1 MADEALMGVK
11 RPQERGLLDER
22 NYFKPFTYPWAYEAF
37 MQSEQMHWLW
47 TEVPML
53 EDVKDYNQKL
63 TESEKDFLT
72 KILRFFTQG
81 DIDVSGA
88 YVNTYLPRFK
98 QPEVRMMLSSFAAR
112 EAVHIAA
119 YSHLI
124 ETLGLP
130 ESIYNEFLQ
139 YEAMAAKHHFFN
151 DVSEDKKDLAAQIA
165 AFSAFTEG
173 MQLFSSFVMLLNF
186 TRNGTMKGMGQIIAW
201 SIADETLHTESMTR
215 IFREYIQENPE
226 LWTDELKRKI
236 YTIAEKMVELEDA
249 FIDLAFGVSE
259 MKRLTRG
266 EVRDYIRYIADRRL
280 IGLGMKGIFGVKKN
294 PLPWVDAMLGVS
306 HTNFFENRVVDYAK
320 GALTGDWGEVWGSAA
335 EEEKEKPL
343 EFKEQSLPL

>member
-1 MADEALMGVK
+1 MEDEKINQPMTELAGEAAK
-11 RPQERGLLDER
+11 AERAGGLLESRD
-22 NYFKPFTYPWAYEAF
+22 YYKPFQYPWAYEAF

-53 EDVKDYNQKL
+53 EDVKDYQQKL
-63 TESEKDFLT
+63 TDSERDFLT

-88 YVNTYLPRFK
+88 YVNSYLPRFK

-139 YEAMAAKHHFFN
+139 YEAMAAKHDFFN
-151 DVSEDKKDLAAQIA
+151 EVCRDKGDLAAQIA

-186 TRNGTMKGMGQIIAW
+186 TRCGTMKGMGQIIAW
-201 SIADETLHTESMTR
+201 SIADETLHTESMV
-215 IFREYIQENPE
+215 
-226 LWTDELKRKI
+226 D
-236 YTIAEKMVELEDA
+236 LEDK

-259 MKRLTRG
+259 MKRLTR
-266 EVRDYIRYIADRRL
+266 EDVRSYIRYIADRRL
-280 IGLGMKGIFGVKKN
+280 MGLGLKGIFKSTTN
-294 PLPWVDAMLGVS
+294 PLPWVDAMLGVT

-320 GALTGDWGEVWGSAA
+320 GALTGSWSQVWGSV
-335 EEEKEKPL
+335 KP
-343 EFKEQSLPL
+343 

>member
-1 MADEALMGVK
+1 MAEEIDDK
-11 RPQERGLLDER
+11 GLLGTR
-22 NYFKPFTYPWAYEAF
+22 NYYKPFSYPWAYEAF
-37 MQSEQMHWLW
+37 MESEQMHWLW

-53 EDVKDYNQKL
+53 EDVKDYNTKL

-88 YVNTYLPRFK
+88 YVNNYLPRFHH
-98 QPEVRMMLSSFAAR
+98 PEVRMMLSSFAGR

-139 YEAMAAKHHFFN
+139 YEAMVAKHNFFN
-151 DVSEDKKDLAAQIA
+151 EVSEVDTELAAQIA

-186 TRNGTMKGMGQIIAW
+186 TRNGTMKGMGQIISW
-201 SIADETLHTESMTR
+201 SIADETLHTESMTKL
-215 IFREYIQENPE
+215 FREYIKERPE
-226 LWTDELKRKI
+226 LWTDELKSRI
-236 YTIAEKMVELEDA
+236 YTIAEVMVDLEDK

-280 IGLGMKGIFGVKKN
+280 LGLGMKAIFGVKKN
-294 PLPWVDAMLGVS
+294 PLPWVDAMLGVT
-306 HTNFFENRVVDYAK
+306 HTNFFENRATDYAK
-320 GALTGDWGEVWGSAA
+320 GALSGDWGDVWGQAKTT
-335 EEEKEKPL
+335 EEGVKNFDSMQDQE
-343 EFKEQSLPL
+343 LPLK

>member
-1 MADEALMGVK
+1 MTDADVK
-11 RPQERGLLDER
+11 KSGLLGTRDS
-22 NYFKPFTYPWAYEAF
+22 FKPFEYPWAYEAF

-47 TEVPML
+47 TEVPMM
-53 EDVKDYNQKL
+53 EDVKDYRHKL
-63 TESEKDFLT
+63 TDHERDFLT

-88 YVNTYLPRFK
+88 YVNTYLPRFR

-130 ESIYNEFLQ
+130 ESIYNEFLE
-139 YEAMAAKHHFFN
+139 YEAMRAKHEFFN
-151 DVSEDKKDLAAQIA
+151 KAAAEDELAAQIA

-186 TRNGTMKGMGQIIAW
+186 TRNGVLKGMGQIIAW
-201 SIADETLHTESMTR
+201 SIADETLHTESMTKV
-215 IFREYIQENPE
+215 FRTY
-226 LWTDELKRKI
+226 
-236 YTIAEKMVELEDA
+236 IAEHPHLWNDTLKARIYDIAETMVMLEDR
-249 FIDLAFGVSE
+249 FIELAFGVSD
-259 MKRLTRG
+259 MKRLT
-266 EVRDYIRYIADRRL
+266 EDDVRRYIRYIANRRL
-280 IGLGMKGIFGVKKN
+280 VGLGMKPIFGEDKN

-320 GALTGDWGEVWGSAA
+320 GSLTGDWSDVWGKA
-335 EEEKEKPL
+335 K
-343 EFKEQSLPL
+343 

>member
-1 MADEALMGVK
+1 MSEQNK
-11 RPQERGLLDER
+11 KTGLLAER
-22 NYFKPFTYPWAYEAF
+22 TSFKPFAYPWAYEAF

-47 TEVPML
+47 TEVPMM
-53 EDVKDYNQKL
+53 EDVKDYRTKL
-63 TESEKDFLT
+63 TNDERDFLT

-88 YVNTYLPRFK
+88 YVNVYLPRFR

-130 ESIYNEFLQ
+130 ESIYNEFLE
-139 YEAMAAKHHFFN
+139 YEAMADKHVFFRE
-151 DVSEDKKDLAAQIA
+151 VEKDDRDLPAQIA

-215 IFREYIQENPE
+215 IFREYVKENPDV
-226 LWTDELKRKI
+226 WTDELKRKI
-236 YTIAEKMVELEDA
+236 YEIGETMVMLEDR
-249 FIDLAFGVSE
+249 FIDLAFGVSD
-259 MKRLTRG
+259 MKRLTKE
-266 EVRDYIRYIADRRL
+266 EVRSYIRYIADRRL
-280 IGLGMKGIFGVKKN
+280 TALGLKAIFGSSDN

-320 GALTGDWGEVWGSAA
+320 GALTGDWADVWGKAR
-335 EEEKEKPL
+335 
-343 EFKEQSLPL
+343 

>member
-1 MADEALMGVK
+1 
-11 RPQERGLLDER
+11 
-22 NYFKPFTYPWAYEAF
+22 
-37 MQSEQMHWLW
+37 MHWLW

-53 EDVKDYNQKL
+53 EDVKDYGQKL
-63 TESEKDFLT
+63 TDSERDFLT

-88 YVNTYLPRFK
+88 YVNHYLPRFG

-124 ETLGLP
+124 ETIGLP

-139 YEAMAAKHHFFN
+139 YEAMAAKHDFFN
-151 DVSEDKKDLAAQIA
+151 EVAEDSRDLAAQIA

-201 SIADETLHTESMTR
+201 SIADETLHTESMTKL
-215 IFREYIQENPE
+215 FREYIVENPE
-226 LWTDELKRKI
+226 LWNDSLKAKI
-236 YTIAEKMVELEDA
+236 YGIAETMVELEDR

-259 MKRLTRG
+259 MRRLTRE
-266 EVRDYIRYIADRRL
+266 EVRSYIRYIADRRL
-280 IGLGMKGIFGVKKN
+280 IGLGMKGIFGIKKN

-320 GALTGDWGEVWGSAA
+320 GSLTGSWGDVWGKA
-335 EEEKEKPL
+335 L
-343 EFKEQSLPL
+343 EAQGK

>member
-1 MADEALMGVK
+1 MTEQKKTAPAS
-11 RPQERGLLDER
+11 GLLAER
-22 NYFKPFTYPWAYEAF
+22 TAFKPFAYPWAYEAF

-47 TEVPML
+47 TEVPMM
-53 EDVKDYNQKL
+53 EDVKDYRAKL
-63 TESEKDFLT
+63 TDDEREFLT

-88 YVNTYLPRFK
+88 YVNVYLPRFR
-98 QPEVRMMLSSFAAR
+98 QPEIRMMLSSFAAR

-130 ESIYNEFLQ
+130 ESIYNEFME
-139 YEAMAAKHHFFN
+139 YEAMAAKHDFFRE
-151 DVSEDKKDLAAQIA
+151 VEKDDRDLPAQIA

-186 TRNGTMKGMGQIIAW
+186 TRNGMMKGMGQIIAW
-201 SIADETLHTESMTR
+201 SIADETLHTESMTK
-215 IFREYIQENPE
+215 IFREYVKENPE
-226 LWTDELKRKI
+226 VWTDELKRKI
-236 YTIAEKMVELEDA
+236 YEIAETMVRLEDR
-249 FIDLAFGVSE
+249 FIELAFGVTD
-259 MKRLTRG
+259 MKRLTKD
-266 EVRDYIRYIADRRL
+266 EVRSYIRYIADRRL
-280 IGLGMKGIFGVKKN
+280 TGLGLKTIFGSGDN

-320 GALTGDWGEVWGSAA
+320 GALTGDWADVWGKA
-335 EEEKEKPL
+335 K
-343 EFKEQSLPL
+343 

>member
-1 MADEALMGVK
+1 MTEHAEHVEHPAKKG
-11 RPQERGLLDER
+11 GLLGTRES
-22 NYFKPFTYPWAYEAF
+22 FKPFEYPWAYEAF

-47 TEVPML
+47 TEVPMM
-53 EDVKDYNQKL
+53 EDVKDYRSRL
-63 TESEKDFLT
+63 TDHERDFLT

-88 YVNTYLPRFK
+88 YVNTYLPRFR

-130 ESIYNEFLQ
+130 ESIYNEFLE
-139 YEAMAAKHHFFN
+139 YEAMRAKHEFFN
-151 DVSEDKKDLAAQIA
+151 KAAAEDELAAQIA

-186 TRNGTMKGMGQIIAW
+186 TRNGVLKGMGQIIAW
-201 SIADETLHTESMTR
+201 SIADETLHTESMTKVFRTYIGEHPHLWNDALKSR
-215 IFREYIQENPE
+215 IYS
-226 LWTDELKRKI
+226 
-236 YTIAEKMVELEDA
+236 IAETMVMLEDR
-249 FIDLAFGVSE
+249 FIELAFGVSD
-259 MKRLTRG
+259 MKRLT
-266 EVRDYIRYIADRRL
+266 EDDVRRYIRYIANRRL
-280 IGLGMKGIFGVKKN
+280 TGLGMKPIFGETKN

-320 GALTGDWGEVWGSAA
+320 GSLTGDWSDVWGKA
-335 EEEKEKPL
+335 K
-343 EFKEQSLPL
+343 

>member
-1 MADEALMGVK
+1 MTDKHTAG
-11 RPQERGLLDER
+11 GLLSTR
-22 NYFKPFTYPWAYEAF
+22 TCFKPFKYPWAYEAF

-53 EDVKDYNQKL
+53 EDVKDYGQKL
-63 TESEKDFLT
+63 TDSERDFLT

-88 YVNTYLPRFK
+88 YVNHYLPRFG

-124 ETLGLP
+124 ETIGLP

-139 YEAMAAKHHFFN
+139 YEAMAAKHDFFN
-151 DVSEDKKDLAAQIA
+151 EAAEDSRVLAAQIA

-201 SIADETLHTESMTR
+201 SIADETLHTESMTKL
-215 IFREYIQENPE
+215 FREYIVENPE
-226 LWTDELKRKI
+226 LWNDALKAVI
-236 YTIAEKMVELEDA
+236 YGIAE
-249 FIDLAFGVSE
+249 
-259 MKRLTRG
+259 
-266 EVRDYIRYIADRRL
+266 
-280 IGLGMKGIFGVKKN
+280 
-294 PLPWVDAMLGVS
+294 P
-306 HTNFFENRVVDYAK
+306 RV
-320 GALTGDWGEVWGSAA
+320 
-335 EEEKEKPL
+335 
-343 EFKEQSLPL
+343 

>member
-1 MADEALMGVK
+1 MQK
-11 RPQERGLLDER
+11 KGLLSTR
-22 NYFKPFTYPWAYEAF
+22 TAFKPFQYPWAYEAF
-37 MQSEQMHWLW
+37 QQSEQMHWLW
-47 TEVPML
+47 TEVPMH
-53 EDVKDYNQKL
+53 EDVKDYTRVL
-63 TESEKDFLT
+63 TESERDFLT

-88 YVNTYLPRFK
+88 YVNHYLPRFRV
-98 QPEVRMMLSSFAAR
+98 PEVRMMLSSFAAR

-139 YEAMAAKHHFFN
+139 YRAMAAKHEFFEE
-151 DVSEDKKDLAAQIA
+151 VGEDTENLAAQIA

-186 TRNGTMKGMGQIIAW
+186 TRNGTLRGMGQIIAW
-201 SIADETLHTESMTR
+201 SIADETLHTESMTKL
-215 IFREYIQENPE
+215 FRTYIEENPQ
-226 LWTDELKRKI
+226 LWTEALRTRI
-236 YTIAEKMVELEDA
+236 YEIARHMVDLEDA
-249 FIDLAFGVSE
+249 FIELAFGVTR
-259 MKRLTRG
+259 MRNLTRQD
-266 EVRDYIRYIADRRL
+266 VKDYIRYIADRRL
-280 IGLGMKGIFGVKKN
+280 MGLGLEPIFASTKN

-320 GALTGDWGEVWGSAA
+320 GALTGSWGDVWG
-335 EEEKEKPL
+335 
-343 EFKEQSLPL
+343 QVHRH

>member
-1 MADEALMGVK
+1 MTDKNTAG
-11 RPQERGLLDER
+11 GLPSPR
-22 NYFKPFTYPWAYEAF
+22 TCFKPFRYPWAYEAF

-53 EDVKDYNQKL
+53 EDVKDYNLKL
-63 TESEKDFLT
+63 SESERDFLT

-88 YVNTYLPRFK
+88 YVNHYLPRFG
-98 QPEVRMMLSSFAAR
+98 QPEIRMMLSSFAAR

-139 YEAMAAKHHFFN
+139 YEAMAAKHDFFN
-151 DVSEDKKDLAAQIA
+151 EVAGDSWDLAAQIA

-215 IFREYIQENPE
+215 LFREYIVENPE
-226 LWTDELKRKI
+226 LWNDALKAKI
-236 YTIAEKMVELEDA
+236 YGIAETMVELEDR

-259 MKRLTRG
+259 MRRLTRD
-266 EVRDYIRYIADRRL
+266 EVRSYIRYIADRRL

-320 GALTGDWGEVWGSAA
+320 GSLTGSWGDVWGKAA
-335 EEEKEKPL
+335 VAQGKMVR
-343 EFKEQSLPL
+343 

>member
-1 MADEALMGVK
+1 MEEKKTDGG
-11 RPQERGLLDER
+11 GLLGTR
-22 NYFKPFTYPWAYEAF
+22 TSYKPFAYPWAYEAF

-47 TEVPML
+47 TEVPMI
-53 EDVKDYNQKL
+53 EDVKDYQQKL
-63 TESEKDFLT
+63 TDSERDFLT

-88 YVNTYLPRFK
+88 YVNSYLPRFR
-98 QPEVRMMLSSFAAR
+98 QPELRMMLSSFAAR

-130 ESIYNEFLQ
+130 ESIYNEFLE
-139 YEAMAAKHHFFN
+139 YEAMAAKHSFF
-151 DVSEDKKDLAAQIA
+151 SEVEKDEKNLAAQIA

-215 IFREYIQENPE
+215 IFREYIKENPA
-226 LWTDELKRKI
+226 LWTDELKARI
-236 YTIAEKMVELEDA
+236 YGIAETMVDLEDR

-259 MKRLTRG
+259 MKRLTR
-266 EVRDYIRYIADRRL
+266 EDVRAYIRYIADRRL
-280 IGLGMKGIFGVKKN
+280 TGLGMKGIFRSGKN

-320 GALTGDWGEVWGSAA
+320 GALTGDWGDVWGKAG
-335 EEEKEKPL
+335 K
-343 EFKEQSLPL
+343 